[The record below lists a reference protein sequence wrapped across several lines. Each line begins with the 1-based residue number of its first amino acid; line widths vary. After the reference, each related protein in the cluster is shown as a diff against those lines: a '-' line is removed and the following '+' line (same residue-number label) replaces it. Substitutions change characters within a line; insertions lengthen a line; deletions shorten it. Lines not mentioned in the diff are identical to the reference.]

1 MDVQYGKGTNRI
13 TGDSHDNLLI
23 DMKCTPKRCDF
34 TQIDPFEEEGKSNA
48 LLLQFLSSLL
58 NIPLLNLSMSHERN
72 RLAVRVGE
80 MDYEDF
86 YMRLKSFIPL
96 LSCSTNTTIMN

>member
-1 MDVQYGKGTNRI
+1 
-13 TGDSHDNLLI
+13 
-23 DMKCTPKRCDF
+23 
-34 TQIDPFEEEGKSNA
+34 
-48 LLLQFLSSLL
+48 
-58 NIPLLNLSMSHERN
+58 MSHERN

-96 LSCSTNTTIMN
+96 HSCSTNTTIMN